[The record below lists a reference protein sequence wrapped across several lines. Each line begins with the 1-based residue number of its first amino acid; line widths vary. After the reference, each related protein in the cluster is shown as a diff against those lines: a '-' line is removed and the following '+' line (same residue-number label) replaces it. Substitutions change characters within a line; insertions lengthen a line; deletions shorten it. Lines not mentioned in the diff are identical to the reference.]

1 MKKEKYLCLDLSITS
16 TGYSIFNNLDLKKY
30 GKICPV
36 HNLSLFER
44 SFIISN
50 KLSKLF
56 ISMDKLIIED
66 VYLGITG
73 VKNLIS
79 LSRLAGEII
88 YAWKLIK
95 NNDPLFFKACSVRK
109 LVGLKGNCQKVDV
122 QLFIL
127 EHYQFISLK
136 VLSEFK
142 QMRDFLYQDKL
153 LIKNLNNH
161 TKKKKLLTKIKYQFG
176 KLSKT
181 VEKKTGFGND
191 ICDSILLGLGYSKQQ
206 RIKKWEN

>member
-16 TGYSIFNNLDLKKY
+16 TGYSIFEDLNLKKY
-30 GKICPV
+30 GKICPA

-44 SFIISN
+44 SFIIST

-66 VYLGITG
+66 IYLGITG

-79 LSRLAGEII
+79 LSRLAGGIV
-88 YAWKLIK
+88 YAWKLVK

-127 EHYQFISLK
+127 EHYHLSSLK

-142 QMRDFLYQDKL
+142 KMRDFMYEDKVL
-153 LIKNLNNH
+153 TKNINNH
-161 TKKKKLLTKIKYQFG
+161 IEKKKLLAKIKYQFG

-191 ICDSILLGLGYSKQQ
+191 ICDSILLGLGYSKQ
-206 RIKKWEN
+206 